1 MSEQTIHLPIPALD
15 GPWRADAYGAKL
27 VPARNGK
34 GFEDLMLFD
43 QKSMAFYGSFDD
55 SRLKAALRHTL
66 SWAFR
71 QRESFDAIALDRFG
85 LMDEARATAQHP
97 PLHAADYGLTLD
109 LIRSF
114 IEHGESYSALLRS
127 ARLSWSP
134 NGRYLVGLFP
144 LASDELDRE
153 ELRSKLSRL
162 IELAEL
168 TPLRPIFVLEN
179 PRRMPAAIQQV
190 LSWQAFIGQ
199 DQLRYG
205 RDRYPMTPE
214 AGMETRIPIGI
225 ALDRTTDSMRVLNG
239 LSYEPTAEAL
249 ERKTAVAEDA
259 SNYKRFLEGLTD
271 GS

>member
-1 MSEQTIHLPIPALD
+1 MSEQIIQLPNPALD

-34 GFEDLMLFD
+34 GFENLMLSE
-43 QKSMAFYGSFDD
+43 QKSMAFYGAFDAPN
-55 SRLKAALRHTL
+55 LKSALRHTM

-71 QRESFDAIALDRFG
+71 QRESFDTFALDRFN
-85 LMDEARATAQHP
+85 LMDEARSTGEHP
-97 PLHAADYGLTLD
+97 PLYSVDYESTLD

-114 IEHGESYSALLRS
+114 IDYGENYSSLLRS
-127 ARLSWSP
+127 VKLSWSP
-134 NGRYLVGLFP
+134 NGRYMVGLFP
-144 LASDELDRE
+144 LSSDELDRE
-153 ELRSKLSRL
+153 ELRSELSRL
-162 IELAEL
+162 IELTEL

-179 PRRMPAAIQQV
+179 PRRMPAAIQHT
-190 LSWQAFIGQ
+190 LSWQAFMGQ

-205 RDRYPMTPE
+205 RDRYPMTPA